1 MVNKKE
7 NGVSLL
13 ALVVTII
20 VLIIIAGAVIAN
32 IRGNSGIIN
41 QSANADKKK
50 LTSEE
55 KEAVQWAAAQAVADE
70 TNKSGVIADK
80 TKIQEKLNTYIG
92 GCGLKKFEYNIYGP
106 GDTYINKILTADI
119 YVVKFQNTGNAYIID
134 ETGNVRLDEDS
145 SGIVDR
151 DGVLINPGSISINR
165 EPTGK
170 YYELTITSNTNKND
184 TTIANKV
191 LPNTGYIPVIIFLII
206 SFAIVGMFVY
216 IRYKNIDK

>member
-80 TKIQEKLNTYIG
+80 TIIQEKL
-92 GCGLKKFEYNIYGP
+92 K
-106 GDTYINKILTADI
+106 
-119 YVVKFQNTGNAYIID
+119 
-134 ETGNVRLDEDS
+134 
-145 SGIVDR
+145 
-151 DGVLINPGSISINR
+151 
-165 EPTGK
+165 
-170 YYELTITSNTNKND
+170 
-184 TTIANKV
+184 
-191 LPNTGYIPVIIFLII
+191 
-206 SFAIVGMFVY
+206 
-216 IRYKNIDK
+216 

>member
-92 GCGLKKFEYNIYGP
+92 DADSKKFEYNIYGP
-106 GDTYINKILTADI
+106 GDTYINKILTAD
-119 YVVKFQNTGNAYIID
+119 
-134 ETGNVRLDEDS
+134 
-145 SGIVDR
+145 
-151 DGVLINPGSISINR
+151 
-165 EPTGK
+165 
-170 YYELTITSNTNKND
+170 
-184 TTIANKV
+184 
-191 LPNTGYIPVIIFLII
+191 
-206 SFAIVGMFVY
+206 M
-216 IRYKNIDK
+216 

>member
-20 VLIIIAGAVIAN
+20 VLIIIALAVIAN

-80 TKIQEKLNTYIG
+80 KSEAK
-92 GCGLKKFEYNIYGP
+92 
-106 GDTYINKILTADI
+106 
-119 YVVKFQNTGNAYIID
+119 
-134 ETGNVRLDEDS
+134 RS
-145 SGIVDR
+145 
-151 DGVLINPGSISINR
+151 
-165 EPTGK
+165 
-170 YYELTITSNTNKND
+170 
-184 TTIANKV
+184 
-191 LPNTGYIPVIIFLII
+191 
-206 SFAIVGMFVY
+206 
-216 IRYKNIDK
+216 

>member
-80 TKIQEKLNTYIG
+80 TKIQEKLNTYIR
-92 GCGLKKFEYNIYGP
+92 GCGLKKI
-106 GDTYINKILTADI
+106 
-119 YVVKFQNTGNAYIID
+119 
-134 ETGNVRLDEDS
+134 
-145 SGIVDR
+145 
-151 DGVLINPGSISINR
+151 
-165 EPTGK
+165 
-170 YYELTITSNTNKND
+170 
-184 TTIANKV
+184 
-191 LPNTGYIPVIIFLII
+191 
-206 SFAIVGMFVY
+206 
-216 IRYKNIDK
+216 

>member
-70 TNKSGVIADK
+70 TNKSGVICLLY
-80 TKIQEKLNTYIG
+80 TS
-92 GCGLKKFEYNIYGP
+92 P
-106 GDTYINKILTADI
+106 
-119 YVVKFQNTGNAYIID
+119 
-134 ETGNVRLDEDS
+134 S
-145 SGIVDR
+145 PR
-151 DGVLINPGSISINR
+151 D
-165 EPTGK
+165 
-170 YYELTITSNTNKND
+170 
-184 TTIANKV
+184 
-191 LPNTGYIPVIIFLII
+191 
-206 SFAIVGMFVY
+206 
-216 IRYKNIDK
+216 